1 MVTKNPGLATGV
13 SNGGG
18 GRIRTFEDRSRQIY
32 SLMRLTASLPHRGI
46 FWSRA
51 YKRQP
56 IRLSTANPKRFMVPE
71 VGVERTLSCGNR
83 IMNPAHLPIPPL
95 RPEPTGGRV

>member
-56 IRLSTANPKRFMVPE
+56 IRLSTANPEKIS
-71 VGVERTLSCGNR
+71 GTGGGGRT
-83 IMNPAHLPIPPL
+83 HTPL
-95 RPEPTGGRV
+95 REPDFESGASANSATPA